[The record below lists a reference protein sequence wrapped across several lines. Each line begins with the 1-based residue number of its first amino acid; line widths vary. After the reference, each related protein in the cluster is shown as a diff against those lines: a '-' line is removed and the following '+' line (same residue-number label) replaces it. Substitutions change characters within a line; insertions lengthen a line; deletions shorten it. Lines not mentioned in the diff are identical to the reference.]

1 MFTRCEGVLLDFA
14 DKAESNSIQS
24 GFFDTIQIV
33 KAKHPQVEEQFLN
46 ELTQGFNAFRNGLP
60 IKYKTLETKSQ
71 NPCEWSLIDHHKLED
86 EVAIQKIAESTQNKH
101 FQQFHEFSQR
111 MSLVRGGKVLEEQDI
126 PSSPIHVAKCFQS
139 ASACFD
145 LEMRTRLIIYALF
158 SKFVM
163 KSLGEIYEDYNST
176 LISAGVFPNLR
187 PIVIKS
193 EANKAKQTQ
202 NRKPLHT
209 PSPSSVDAS
218 KNQENQHSN
227 QNLGEEL
234 FETISDLL
242 AKRREED
249 LAYHMLPTMG
259 QVDRIA
265 TTRLVDTIGI
275 IQPRSTKQSRQLT
288 PTDNNEASI
297 TPDIDKAV
305 ISELRTSLHNERT
318 KLFDKVDK
326 RKLMTAD
333 LDTIELVGMLF
344 EQVLDDPVLPNA
356 AKALIC
362 HLHTPYLK
370 AAVIDSRTITDNQ
383 HPTQILLNL
392 MVETGCQWVD
402 ETDLETGIYP
412 KMDRAINRVLNEFKE
427 NIDLFDELLS
437 SYRQSVEL
445 LKKKTLIIERR
456 SQESASGRDKLLNA
470 RTQVNKALH
479 TRIQG
484 QTLSPMLDHFLKQS
498 WTDMLTLMALRNP
511 DCVDSTEWQNAM
523 EIVDQLIT
531 LANNDASQ
539 RLNISYRSQLRDLK
553 QSVKSHLLSLGDYP
567 EKDIDDLFQQLTRSH
582 YASPGKA
589 TTDSGIYNEQN
600 IEHQKSNDLTA
611 EEQTMLKKLKSISYG
626 TWFEFKYDD
635 ATRPQRVKL
644 SWFSPL
650 SSRYMFVNQSGTEAF
665 MLPANKL
672 VKDLSAGHAKVLGQS
687 KSLFVEN
694 ALMNTKEKL
703 ESNLKSKLGQI

>member
-1 MFTRCEGVLLDFA
+1 
-14 DKAESNSIQS
+14 
-24 GFFDTIQIV
+24 
-33 KAKHPQVEEQFLN
+33 
-46 ELTQGFNAFRNGLP
+46 
-60 IKYKTLETKSQ
+60 
-71 NPCEWSLIDHHKLED
+71 
-86 EVAIQKIAESTQNKH
+86 
-101 FQQFHEFSQR
+101 
-111 MSLVRGGKVLEEQDI
+111 
-126 PSSPIHVAKCFQS
+126 
-139 ASACFD
+139 
-145 LEMRTRLIIYALF
+145 
-158 SKFVM
+158 
-163 KSLGEIYEDYNST
+163 
-176 LISAGVFPNLR
+176 ISAGVFPNLR

-193 EANKAKQTQ
+193 EADKARQSQ
-202 NRKPLHT
+202 NRKPPHT

-218 KNQENQHSN
+218 KNQASQQSN

-242 AKRREED
+242 AKRREDD
-249 LAYHMLPTMG
+249 LAYHMLPAMG
-259 QVDRIA
+259 QVERI
-265 TTRLVDTIGI
+265 TTTTLVDTIGK
-275 IQPRSTKQSRQLT
+275 IQPKTTEHNHPIT
-288 PTDNNEASI
+288 PADNNKASI

-370 AAVIDSRTITDNQ
+370 AAVIDHRTITDNQ

-402 ETDLETGIYP
+402 ETDLKTGIYP
-412 KMDRAINRVLNEFKE
+412 KMNRAINRVLNEFQE

-445 LKKKTLIIERR
+445 LEKKTIIIERR
-456 SQESASGRDKLLNA
+456 SQEAASGRDKLLNA

-484 QTLSPMLDHFLKQS
+484 QTLPSILDNFLKQS

-511 DCVDSTEWQNAM
+511 DCVDSTEWQDAM
-523 EIVDQLIT
+523 EVVDQLIT
-531 LANNDASQ
+531 LAKNDSSQ
-539 RLNISYRSQLRDLK
+539 RINISYRSQLQDLK
-553 QSVKSHLLSLGDYP
+553 QSVESHLSSLGDYP
-567 EKDIDDLFQQLTRSH
+567 KKDIDDLFQQLTRSH
-582 YASPGKA
+582 YVSLSKAS
-589 TTDSGIYNEQN
+589 TDSGINNEQDV
-600 IEHQKSNDLTA
+600 EHQKNNDLSD
-611 EEQTMLKKLKSISYG
+611 EEQTMLKKLKSLSYG
-626 TWFEFKYDD
+626 TWFEFKLNED
-635 ATRPQRVKL
+635 TCPQRVKL

-665 MLPANKL
+665 MLPAHKL
-672 VKDLSAGHAKVLGQS
+672 AIDLCAERAKILGQS

-694 ALMNTKEKL
+694 ALKKTKEKL
-703 ESNLKSKLGQI
+703 ESTLNSELG